1 MAGEAGARVP
11 VICLAHGSR
20 HPASDAAVVDIADAV
35 AGLTGGV
42 VRAAYL
48 DFSPSTLT
56 TVTRVLA
63 AEGHREAVIVPL
75 LFTTAFHMTTDVPE
89 AIAEATAETGMDLH
103 LAGGVGTGE
112 DLAELLAVRIAARH
126 TAASL
131 VLYSVGSSVAG
142 ANDTVAAL
150 AQDVGRRLGVPA
162 HARVATGGPST
173 GPDALASC
181 VEDAGTG
188 GTAGTGNPVAVEPL
202 FICPGRLWDIAVDRL
217 GELDVPV
224 SLGEPLG
231 TAVAPLVV
239 SRINAVMEV
248 RGEEGPR

>member
-1 MAGEAGARVP
+1 MTGEAGARVP

-35 AGLTGGV
+35 AGLTGGT

-56 TVTRVLA
+56 TVTRLLA
-63 AEGHREAVIVPL
+63 AEGHREAVVVPL

-89 AIAEATAETGMDLH
+89 AIAEATAETGVDLH
-103 LAGGVGTGE
+103 LAGGIGTGE
-112 DLAELLAVRIAARH
+112 DLAELLAGRIAARH

-131 VLYSVGSSVAG
+131 VLYSVGSSVTG

-150 AQDVGRRLGVPA
+150 AQDVGRRLGAPA

-181 VEDAGTG
+181 VEDAGT
-188 GTAGTGNPVAVEPL
+188 TGTGNPVAVEPL
-202 FICPGRLWDIAVDRL
+202 FICPGLLWDIAVDRL

-248 RGEEGPR
+248 QGEEGPR